1 MDIELVTVGTELLL
15 GFTVDT
21 NSAEIGRAL
30 AAEGI
35 RLVRRTAVADR
46 PEEIAAAVAGA
57 LGRSGAVLT
66 TGGLGPT
73 RDDMTKTVV
82 AALYD
87 APLEFDEAVW
97 QSLLERYRRFGR
109 APAASNRTQAEVPR
123 GATVLPNR
131 WGTAPGLWLEGEPG
145 LTIML
150 PGVPSEMR
158 NLLAHE
164 VVPRLRGRGGG
175 KVIRSRL
182 VRTSG
187 IAESTLAEQLGEIET
202 ELEPL
207 SLAYL
212 PGVAGVDL
220 RLTAWGLDA
229 AEADAALAA
238 GVARVAELSGA
249 FAYAT
254 DDADLAAVVLER
266 ARRAGLRIAA
276 AESCTGG
283 MVGTRLT
290 AVPGSSDV
298 FVGGVVCYDNALKVS
313 LLGVDPAMIEAHGA
327 VSEPVAAAMA
337 TGALARLPADVA
349 VSVTG
354 IAGPGGG
361 SDEKPVGTVCL
372 GVAGQGAVETT
383 RAVFGG
389 GRDEIRARAAQAA
402 LRLLLRRIDAAGP
415 GARVAS

>member
-21 NSAEIGRAL
+21 NAAEIGRAL

-35 RLVRRTAVADR
+35 RVVRRTAVADR

-57 LGRSGAVLT
+57 LSRSGAVLT

-82 AALYD
+82 AALYG
-87 APLEFDEAVW
+87 APLEFDEGVW
-97 QSLLERYRRFGR
+97 AALLERYRRFGR
-109 APAASNRTQAEVPR
+109 VPAASNRTQAEVPR
-123 GATVLPNR
+123 GATVLPNQ

-150 PGVPSEMR
+150 PGVPGEMR

-164 VVPRLRGRGGG
+164 VVPRLRGRGAG
-175 KVIRSRL
+175 KVIRSRV

-187 IAESTLAEQLGEIET
+187 IAESTLAEQLGEIEA
-202 ELEPL
+202 EIEPL

-220 RLTAWGLDA
+220 RLTAWGLDS
-229 AEADAALAA
+229 DAADSALDAA
-238 GVARVAELSGA
+238 VARLLDLADG
-249 FAYAT
+249 YGYGT
-254 DDADLAAVVLER
+254 DDADLAAVVLDR
-266 ARRAGLRIAA
+266 ARRRGLRLGA

-283 MVGTRLT
+283 MVGARLT

-298 FVGGVVCYDNALKVS
+298 FVGGVVCYDNRLKAE
-313 LLGVDPAMIEAHGA
+313 LLGVDPALIAAHGA
-327 VSEPVAAAMA
+327 VSAEVAAAMA
-337 TGALARLPADVA
+337 SGVRERLGVDLAA
-349 VSVTG
+349 SVTG

-361 SDEKPVGTVCL
+361 SDDKPVGTVWL
-372 GVAGQGAVETT
+372 GVAGPEGVETIRT
-383 RAVFGG
+383 VFGG
-389 GRDEIRARAAQAA
+389 GREEIRARAAQGA
-402 LRLLLRRIDAAGP
+402 LRLLLGHLD
-415 GARVAS
+415 GAPS

>member
-15 GFTVDT
+15 GYTVDT
-21 NSAEIGRAL
+21 NGAEIGRAL

-46 PEEIAAAVAGA
+46 PEEIVAAVAGA
-57 LGRSGAVLT
+57 LSRSGAVLT

-73 RDDMTKTVV
+73 RDDMTKSVV
-82 AALYD
+82 AALYE
-87 APLEFDEAVW
+87 APLEFDETVW
-97 QSLLERYRRFGR
+97 ESVVARYRRFGR
-109 APAASNRTQAEVPR
+109 APAASNRSQAEVPR

-131 WGTAPGLWLEGEPG
+131 WGTAPGLWLDGAPG

-150 PGVPSEMR
+150 PGVPAEMR

-164 VVPRLRGRGGG
+164 VVPRLRLRAGDR
-175 KVIRSRL
+175 VIRSRM

-187 IAESTLAEQLGEIET
+187 IAESTLAEQLGEIES

-220 RLTAWGLDA
+220 RITAWGLEA
-229 AEADAALAA
+229 AAADAALAA
-238 GVARVAELSGA
+238 GVARLTELAGG
-249 FAYAT
+249 FAYGT
-254 DDADLAAVVLER
+254 DEDDLAAVVLGL
-266 ARRAGLRIAA
+266 ARQAGLKLAT

-283 MVGTRLT
+283 MVGARLT
-290 AVPGSSDV
+290 AIPGSSDT
-298 FVGGVVCYDNALKVS
+298 FLGGAICYDNRLKTE
-313 LLGVDPAMIEAHGA
+313 LLGVDPATIAAHGA

-337 TGALARLPADVA
+337 TGVLARLGADVA
-349 VSVTG
+349 VSVSG

-372 GVAGQGAVETT
+372 GVAGRGPVETVRT
-383 RAVFGG
+383 VFGG
-389 GRDEIRARAAQAA
+389 GREEIRARAAQGA
-402 LRLLLRRIDAAGP
+402 LRLLVQRLGAARG
-415 GARVAS
+415 

>member
-15 GFTVDT
+15 GYTVDT
-21 NSAEIGRAL
+21 NGAEIGRAL

-57 LGRSGAVLT
+57 LSRSGAVLT

-87 APLEFDEAVW
+87 APLEFDEDVW
-97 QSLLERYRRFGR
+97 AALLERYRRFGR

-150 PGVPSEMR
+150 PGVPGEMR

-164 VVPRLRGRGGG
+164 VVPRLRGRGAG
-175 KVIRSRL
+175 KVIRSRV

-187 IAESTLAEQLGEIET
+187 IAESTLAEQLGEIEA
-202 ELEPL
+202 EIEPL

-220 RLTAWGLDA
+220 RLTAWGLDP
-229 AEADAALAA
+229 DAADSALEAAVERLVDLA
-238 GVARVAELSGA
+238 GG
-249 FAYAT
+249 FAYGT
-254 DDADLAAVVLER
+254 DDADLAAVVLDR
-266 ARRAGLRIAA
+266 ARRRGLRVAA

-283 MVGTRLT
+283 MVGARLT

-298 FVGGVVCYDNALKVS
+298 FVGGVVCYDNRLKS
-313 LLGVDPAMIEAHGA
+313 ELLGVDPALIAAHGA
-327 VSEPVAAAMA
+327 VSAEVAAAMA
-337 TGALARLPADVA
+337 SGARERLGVDLA

-361 SDEKPVGTVCL
+361 TDDKPIGTVWL
-372 GVAGQGAVETT
+372 GIAGPEAVETA
-383 RAVFGG
+383 RSVFGG
-389 GRDEIRARAAQAA
+389 GREEIRARAAQGA
-402 LRLLLRRIDAAGP
+402 LRLLLGGLDGVSA
-415 GARVAS
+415 